1 MVWLVQLWALVFL
14 VEPTP
19 LGPRSEWILRL
30 LQALLMAA
38 CQCHYYFLHQS
49 PQIFQI
55 QWQHSLPV
63 SCPYHVHYRSPHY
76 KRKQ

>member
-38 CQCHYYFLHQS
+38 CQCHHLICDDSLQFDFL
-49 PQIFQI
+49 
-55 QWQHSLPV
+55 LG
-63 SCPYHVHYRSPHY
+63 
-76 KRKQ
+76 